1 MHSAFNLTGV
11 VQELQL
17 IKSVVLPPIQQVALT
32 SQALIGDYKY
42 SARSNDHL
50 GWLKCDGRALSNNAF
65 PALFEVVGTSFGSNS
80 ASNFY
85 LPDFRSRVPGVI
97 GQGSGLTN
105 RARGLVVGAETHTLT
120 VNEIPSHDHGGTT
133 EAAGYGTSVQGIF
146 AANSPATNDAVD
158 NVGSHSHSISSQGG
172 GQAHN
177 NMQPTLFGGNIYIF
191 AGVDYP
197 QVDG

>member
-50 GWLKCDGRALSNNAF
+50 GWLKCDGRALSNDVF

-105 RARGLVVGAETHTLT
+105 RARGLAVGAETHTLT

-133 EAAGYGTSVQGIF
+133 GAAGYGTSVQGIF